1 MLSTRFTGFN
11 LPLITIAW
19 TRNGEMISSATD
31 RVSIVTMGIGGP
43 NGTSILTVS
52 PVNTPSDGGIYIVT
66 ATNPAGSDM
75 TVFTVN
81 ITGEYLVDSTSSYPF
96 ITRVYVYSISVV
108 EL

>member
-31 RVSIVTMGIGGP
+31 RITIVTMGTGGP
-43 NGTSILTVS
+43 NGTSTLTVS
-52 PVNTPSDGGIYIVT
+52 PVNAPSDGGIYIVT

-81 ITGEYLVDSTSSYPF
+81 ITGEYLVDNSSSYPF
-96 ITRVYVYSISVV
+96 ITRAYVVIVFQQ
-108 EL
+108 